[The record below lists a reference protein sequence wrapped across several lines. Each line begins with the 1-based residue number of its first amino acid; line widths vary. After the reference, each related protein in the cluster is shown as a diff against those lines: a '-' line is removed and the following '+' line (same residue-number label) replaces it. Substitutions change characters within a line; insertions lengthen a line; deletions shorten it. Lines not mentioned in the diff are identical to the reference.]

1 MSHAKTDAKTD
12 ARKSDQER
20 KRLDEQDAGEGNR
33 EADRHYREATER
45 YVADGKVAHAAK
57 EAERALDDDGERREL
72 ERAEEIGRSRAK
84 EHDPET
90 RR

>member
-1 MSHAKTDAKTD
+1 MSSSSKTSSTSKKTDQTQG
-12 ARKSDQER
+12 REG
-20 KRLDEQDAGEGNR
+20 EGGEGNR

-45 YVADGKVAHAAK
+45 YVADGKVGPAAK
-57 EAERALDDDGERREL
+57 EAERALDDEGQRREL

>member
-1 MSHAKTDAKTD
+1 MSNI
-12 ARKSDQER
+12 RKESEQER
-20 KRLDEQDAGEGNR
+20 GRSDAEDAGEGNR
-33 EADRHYREATER
+33 EADRHYREATQR
-45 YVADGKVAHAAK
+45 YVSAGKVDHAAK
-57 EAERALDDDGERREL
+57 EAERALGDDAERREL

>member
-1 MSHAKTDAKTD
+1 MPNSNESG
-12 ARKSDQER
+12 RKKDPER
-20 KRLDEQDAGEGNR
+20 KRLDDEDAGEGNR
-33 EADRHYREATER
+33 TADRHYREATER
-45 YVADGKVAHAAK
+45 YVADGKVDHAAR
-57 EAERALDDDGERREL
+57 EAERALGDEAERREM

>member
-1 MSHAKTDAKTD
+1 MSHPK
-12 ARKSDQER
+12 KSDQEP
-20 KRLDEQDAGEGNR
+20 KRPDGEEAGEGNR

-45 YVADGKVAHAAK
+45 YVADGKVDHAAK

-72 ERAEEIGRSRAK
+72 ERAEQIGRSRAK

-90 RR
+90 RH

>member
-1 MSHAKTDAKTD
+1 MSSSSKASSTSKKTDQTQG
-12 ARKSDQER
+12 REG
-20 KRLDEQDAGEGNR
+20 EGGEGNR

-45 YVADGKVAHAAK
+45 YVADGKVGPAAK
-57 EAERALDDDGERREL
+57 EAERALDDEGQRREL